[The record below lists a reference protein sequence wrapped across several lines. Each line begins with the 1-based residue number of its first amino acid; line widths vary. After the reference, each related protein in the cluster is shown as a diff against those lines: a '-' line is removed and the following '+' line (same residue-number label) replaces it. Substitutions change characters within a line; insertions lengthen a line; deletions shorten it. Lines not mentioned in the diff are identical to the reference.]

1 MTDTT
6 LCQEKLLIAYRA
18 PTNQH
23 NKLKNKEWE
32 EGCNQNDKPM
42 KTHSS
47 SLVIREIYSKAEMR
61 HYLLDYLINKINI
74 IDRN

>member
-1 MTDTT
+1 
-6 LCQEKLLIAYRA
+6 
-18 PTNQH
+18 
-23 NKLKNKEWE
+23 
-32 EGCNQNDKPM
+32 M